1 MGLTSLP
8 AEVEIQIVPCVGE
21 GQVTLADG
29 ILHIGGTSQN
39 DVILIAPTADAL
51 CLQVTING
59 VIVSNTTRLSDISRV
74 RAWGRAGND
83 RIEVID
89 LALMAMLHGGEGDDE
104 LTGGAGDDRLLGGRG
119 NDKLTGGSGNDF
131 LVGGSGA
138 DRIVGS
144 AGHDIL
150 VAGDVANHFTDE
162 GLRQISIAWA
172 ATKTVND
179 SVDDLLDE
187 AVGDEDYD
195 LLTGSSGADW
205 FILSQGD
212 RVTDF
217 KIQNKDG
224 DVVTII

>member
-1 MGLTSLP
+1 M
-8 AEVEIQIVPCVGE
+8 
-21 GQVTLADG
+21 
-29 ILHIGGTSQN
+29 
-39 DVILIAPTADAL
+39 
-51 CLQVTING
+51 
-59 VIVSNTTRLSDISRV
+59 
-74 RAWGRAGND
+74 
-83 RIEVID
+83 ID

-104 LTGGAGDDRLLGGRG
+104 LIGGAGDDRLLGGRG

-131 LVGGSGA
+131 LVGGRGA

-150 VAGDVANHFTDE
+150 VAGDVANHFTE
-162 GLRQISIAWA
+162 EALRQISIAWA

-179 SVDDLLDE
+179 AVDDILDE

-224 DVVTII
+224 DVVTVI